1 MADGEEVAGVVHAG
15 STRNDSPKQ
24 EHWER
29 ERGSDGEFGWP
40 LRAAKEGFTLP
51 TPWLT
56 AMVVLDVV
64 ARAQGSTISHG
75 FGQEGR
81 GEGDDLTMMKNRG
94 KGGWVCWVEVRGI
107 GGSDELS
114 RKFCS
119 ATSGSSGEGT
129 SEMG

>member
-1 MADGEEVAGVVHAG
+1 MARRSLELFTLALLGTILQSK
-15 STRNDSPKQ
+15 STG
-24 EHWER
+24 R

-75 FGQEGR
+75 IWTGR
-81 GEGDDLTMMKNRG
+81 ERRG
-94 KGGWVCWVEVRGI
+94 RR
-107 GGSDELS
+107 SHHDEKQRQRWL
-114 RKFCS
+114 
-119 ATSGSSGEGT
+119 GLLG
-129 SEMG
+129 